1 MNKYKKNLYYIIK
14 KMADEIFVAIKNN
27 DLKKV
32 LELTSSGMNFNY
44 TMEFSYFGSRSPLS
58 FAAYYGSKG
67 VIEHLLKAGADPN
80 YYQGFDIGPLR
91 QAIQTRDSDIVKMFI
106 DAGADVNGIAKH
118 TRPSTSLLASMHSRP
133 ESTAPA
139 RIDVIKMLLK
149 AGANPNICGK
159 RENPALH
166 EILSSK
172 KPLKTKVEIA
182 ELLIGAG
189 ADVNAK
195 NYTGMTPLHYAKNKT
210 LIKLL
215 IENDADPRIANK
227 RGKAIIDSP
236 GVKQVYMEYIMSKV
250 KLANAKQRL
259 AFATMLIDPKHDDK
273 PEAVIA
279 GICQALDMPPFDTE
293 SKDKADEILNRQLQ
307 QELQK
312 EIKQKLK
319 KEMTEKA
326 YKSLKEQFP
335 GEPIDDMID
344 FYRRQLQNPNLS
356 PEHRKELRRKKRT
369 RKNRQGISLGSS
381 DLSSSRNSRSSPS
394 EDLRDAIKMSIR
406 EARSNKSSS
415 SRKSRSLNS
424 SEEFDLV
431 ERKWVMA
438 KTGSKKKKKS
448 KKKSNKSK

>member
-1 MNKYKKNLYYIIK
+1 MLYYK

-32 LELTSSGMNFNY
+32 LELTRSGMNFNY
-44 TMEFSYFGSRSPLS
+44 TMGTFGTRSPLS
-58 FAAYYGSKG
+58 YAAAYGSRL
-67 VIEHLLKAGADPN
+67 VITYLLKAGADPN

-91 QAIQTRDSDIVKMFI
+91 QAIQNRDSDIVKMFI

-118 TRPSTSLLASMHSRP
+118 TRPSTPLMAAFNARV
-133 ESTAPA
+133 

-149 AGANPNICGK
+149 AGANPNICGSN
-159 RENPALH
+159 ENPALH

>member
-1 MNKYKKNLYYIIK
+1 
-14 KMADEIFVAIKNN
+14 MADEIFVAIKNN

-32 LELTSSGMNFNY
+32 LELTRSGMNFNY
-44 TMEFSYFGSRSPLS
+44 TMGTFGTHSPLS
-58 FAAYYGSKG
+58 YAAAYGSRL
-67 VIEHLLKAGADPN
+67 VITYLLKAGADPN
-80 YYQGFDIGPLR
+80 YYQHFDIGPLR
-91 QAIQTRDSDIVKMFI
+91 QAIQNRDSDIVKMFI

-118 TRPSTSLLASMHSRP
+118 TRPSTPLMA
-133 ESTAPA
+133 AFNA
-139 RIDVIKMLLK
+139 RERDRDVRIEVIKMLLK
-149 AGANPNICGK
+149 AGANPNICGSH
-159 RENPALH
+159 ENPALH

-293 SKDKADEILNRQLQ
+293 SKDKANEILNRQLQ

-326 YKSLKEQFP
+326 YKSLREQFP

-406 EARSNKSSS
+406 EAKSNKSSS
-415 SRKSRSLNS
+415 SRKSRSLSS

-448 KKKSNKSK
+448 KKKSNKRR